1 MLSENNEDT
10 DGLRG
15 SRQGGYLVSGSWM
28 ITEIICYIVIMSL
41 YGSFCKKVTW
51 GCIYNFTENI
61 L

>member
-28 ITEIICYIVIMSL
+28 ITEIICYIYSYNESL
-41 YGSFCKKVTW
+41 WF
-51 GCIYNFTENI
+51 I
-61 L
+61 LQESDIGLYL